1 MKVNWLREVEK
12 ILFKQQAD
20 KFLKWINDNYQ
31 IQKDKLLAF
40 CNDKKYEFDEDI
52 FSDTYL
58 KIYDKILKYGIKD
71 DSDKGFDNYMFIS
84 FKINT
89 IRDRQYARNQK
100 RDGNVINLSGA
111 YEAFKNTELSQEEKL
126 KSDLYKDF
134 ATLYLLHKA
143 EQQFDQESFYL
154 FKLKV
159 FEKGLTY
166 KQLQEKT
173 GIKGCRQKVVN
184 VKNWLKENVRQ
195 QEVKEEFDNIYGDIL

>member
-1 MKVNWLREVEK
+1 MEK
-12 ILFKQQAD
+12 ILYNKQQAD

-31 IQKDKLLAF
+31 IQKDKLQAF

-58 KIYDKILKYGIKD
+58 KIYDKIMKYGIKD

-89 IRDRQYARNQK
+89 IRATQYAAVAK
-100 RDGNVINLSGA
+100 RDGNVVNLSGA
-111 YEAFKNTELSQEEKL
+111 YEQYKNTELSQEEKL
-126 KSDLYKDF
+126 KSDLKKDF
-134 ATLYLLHKA
+134 YTLYLLHKA
-143 EQQFDQESFYL
+143 EANFDEESFYL

-159 FEKGLTY
+159 FEKITY

-184 VKNWLKENVRQ
+184 VKNWLKENVSKKEIEKEF
-195 QEVKEEFDNIYGDIL
+195 QEIYGDLFLDL

>member
-1 MKVNWLREVEK
+1 MEK
-12 ILFKQQAD
+12 ILYKQQAD

-58 KIYDKILKYGIKD
+58 KIYDKIMKYGIKD